1 MKILV
6 TGSKGFI
13 GRHIVKALEKNNVI
27 FEYDIDNSLEDLNNY
42 ILQADFVI
50 HLAGIN
56 RPKNTNEFYEGNTN
70 FTKLLVDL
78 ILKNKRFDLP
88 IIMSSSIQATLDND
102 YGKSKLEAEEYII
115 NSKLPN
121 YIFRLNNVFGKW
133 CRPNYNNVFAT
144 FSYNISHGLDILI
157 NNPNNIV
164 TFNYID
170 DVVLEFSR
178 ILSLKEHN
186 HTDKRFYVEPSY
198 KISVNNLAKL
208 IRYFDNC
215 VKSDI
220 HLPLIKNDF
229 EYKAFKTYLY
239 YLNDNKYPLNYF
251 EDNRGSFE
259 ELYKDELYG
268 QISENVINENITKG
282 GHYHTYKKE
291 IFYVVLG
298 KCKIV
303 QENIYNND
311 IIDNIVDGKDLKKVD
326 ILPYYSHSISNIGE
340 NKSHVFMWI
349 NKIYNE
355 ESSDTFVYKK

>member
-13 GRHIVKALEKNNVI
+13 GKHVVKTLKKDNIV
-27 FEYDIDNSLEDLNNY
+27 FEYDINNSIEDLKTF
-42 ILQADFVI
+42 ILDADFVI
-50 HLAGIN
+50 HLAGVN
-56 RPKNTNEFYEGNTN
+56 RPKNPSEFYKGNTN

-78 ILKNKRFDLP
+78 IIENRRFDLP

-102 YGKSKLEAEEYII
+102 YGKSKLEAEQYII

-121 YIFRLNNVFGKW
+121 YIFRLNNVFGKY
-133 CRPNYNNVFAT
+133 CKPNYNNVFAT
-144 FSYNISHGLDILI
+144 FSYNISHGQDILI
-157 NNPNNIV
+157 NNPSNVV

-170 DVVLEFSR
+170 DVVSAFLK
-178 ILSLKEHN
+178 ILYSNERN
-186 HTDKRFYVEPSY
+186 YADKRFFVEPSY
-198 KISVNNLAKL
+198 KISVNDLAKL
-208 IRYFDNC
+208 IYYFNSC

-220 HLPLIKNDF
+220 HLPIIKNDF
-229 EYKAFKTYLY
+229 ERKAFKTYLY
-239 YLNDNKYPLNYF
+239 YLNDDKYYLNYS

-259 ELYKDELYG
+259 ELYKDEFYG
-268 QISENVINENITKG
+268 QISENIINENVTKG

-291 IFYVVLG
+291 IFYVVSG

-311 IIDNIVDGKDLKKVD
+311 IIENIVSGSDLKKVD
-326 ILPYYSHSISNIGE
+326 ILPYYLHSITNIGE
-340 NKSHVFMWI
+340 NKSQVFMWI

-355 ESSDTFVYKK
+355 KSSDTFVLKK